1 MQTPPRLSEIPD
13 LNPLVLSR
21 PNREESSAAGEAAND
36 LPELT
41 AEEILEFRKQKLY
54 AMQRESKRAEYLAKL
69 AAPVFPTITAP
80 EQFIDYCESR
90 LQTMIDIDDNNR
102 AVVLKL
108 ASYFSGLQNEHTAGM
123 DFNKGILL
131 FGNVGTG
138 KTTLM
143 QLMCESAHA
152 PFQITSAQD
161 IVNEYQKKDGV
172 LLIEEFT
179 RLIHNPISGR
189 YFGNRNIGLCIDDI
203 GTETEGRS
211 YGNQKNVVGEVIM
224 SRYANLRGPFTHLTT
239 NATRDELK
247 SYYGLRVYDRM
258 REMFNIVSFPINAE
272 SRRK

>member
-54 AMQRESKRAEYLAKL
+54 AMQRESKRAEYLSKMM
-69 AAPVFPTITAP
+69 APKFPTISTP
-80 EQFIDYCESR
+80 GQFVDYCEAR
-90 LQTMIDIDDNNR
+90 LQTIVDIDDDNR
-102 AVVLKL
+102 LVVMKL
-108 ASYFSGLQNEHTAGM
+108 ASYFAGLRNKFTEDL
-123 DFNKGILL
+123 DFDKGIMLY
-131 FGNVGTG
+131 GRVGTG

-143 QLMCESAHA
+143 QLMCESVHA
-152 PFQITSAQD
+152 PFYMVAAQE
-161 IVNEYQKKDGV
+161 IVNRYQQEGV
-172 LLIEEFT
+172 SCLNDL
-179 RLIHNPISGR
+179 SGLQYNHVSQK
-189 YFGNRNIGLCIDDI
+189 YFGNRHLGLCIDDI
-203 GTETEGRS
+203 GTETEGKS
-211 YGNQKNVVGEVIM
+211 YGNQKNVVGEIIM
-224 SRYANLRGPFTHLTT
+224 LRYQTLKGPFTHLTT

-247 SYYGLRVYDRM
+247 AYYGLRVYDRM